1 MCIQRKSRE
10 KLAERRQYI
19 LREYDSVGI
28 AKWFFHEN
36 SWFGQF
42 RHALSKYAKKNIPSC
57 PSFRDIYDRISTI
70 FRQIF
75 KIRIFIAVK
84 KISQFQNGKRKLHP
98 VFCNSFLW

>member
-57 PSFRDIYDRISTI
+57 PSFRDIYDRISTN
-70 FRQIF
+70 F
-75 KIRIFIAVK
+75 
-84 KISQFQNGKRKLHP
+84 
-98 VFCNSFLW
+98 